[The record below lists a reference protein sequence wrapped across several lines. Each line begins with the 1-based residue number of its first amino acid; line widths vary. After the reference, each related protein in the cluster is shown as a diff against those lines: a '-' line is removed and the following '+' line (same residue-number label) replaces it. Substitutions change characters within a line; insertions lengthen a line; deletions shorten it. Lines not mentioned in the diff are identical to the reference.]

1 MGDVVSADVL
11 DWARDL
17 AAVRD
22 LLAPKTRPAVAS
34 GGQVVP
40 LALARTRTASEKAA
54 A

>member
-17 AAVRD
+17 AAVRV
-22 LLAPKTRPAVAS
+22 LLAPKPRPVLA
-34 GGQVVP
+34 GDGQVVQ
-40 LALARTRTASEKAA
+40 LVLVRKAA

>member
-17 AAVRD
+17 AAVRVLLAQKPRPMLAGD
-22 LLAPKTRPAVAS
+22 GKVVQLALAPKQT
-34 GGQVVP
+34 
-40 LALARTRTASEKAA
+40 EKAA